1 MEIQA
6 SIREDLNC
14 VRSLE
19 HKLYTLCYSKDDECD
34 DEELKQLISETEEQ
48 VNDKKDVLNM
58 RSEEMAVMVSLAKET
73 HLKQQLLSED
83 IGKDSERQT
92 RRTHFIFHEVKWK
105 LVNVEAPA
113 NISVAI
119 QPKVPLKT
127 CVTIDDFL
135 FRESRISS

>member
-6 SIREDLNC
+6 RIREDLDC

-19 HKLYTLCYSKDDECD
+19 HELYTLCCSNEDDDSD
-34 DEELKQLISETEEQ
+34 DEELKQLISETEAQ
-48 VNDKKDVLNM
+48 VNDKKDVLNI

-105 LVNVEAPA
+105 LVSVEASP
-113 NISVAI
+113 NILASI
-119 QPKVPLKT
+119 QPKVFFST
-127 CVTIDDFL
+127 FWND
-135 FRESRISS
+135 